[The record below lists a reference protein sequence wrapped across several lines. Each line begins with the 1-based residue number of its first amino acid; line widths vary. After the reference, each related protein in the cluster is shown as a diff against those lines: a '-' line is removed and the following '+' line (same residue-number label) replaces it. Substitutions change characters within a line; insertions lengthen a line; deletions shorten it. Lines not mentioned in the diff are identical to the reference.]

1 MVDSTLAISITGLEK
16 SYGHK
21 KVLKGINLEVFEG
34 ELFAFIGANGAGK
47 STTIESLNQER
58 SNRCKESNRVCPF

>member
-1 MVDSTLAISITGLEK
+1 MVNGKLSIFITGLEK
-16 SYGHK
+16 SYGLK

-47 STTIESLNQER
+47 CTQSRKIQ
-58 SNRCKESNRVCPF
+58 